1 MSVQL
6 DKQQL
11 AVLARINRSPD
22 GAMLKI
28 MLKAWLADADSRCRR
43 LDGAVLHQAQGD
55 AQRLESLIDLL
66 EHAETQ
72 LSAADT
78 HRKPIRLA
86 SANWTDPLS

>member
-28 MLKAWLADADSRCRR
+28 MLKSWLADADKRCRR

-55 AQRLESLIDLL
+55 ALRCEALIDLL
-66 EHAETQ
+66 EHAESN
-72 LSAADT
+72 LANSDLP
-78 HRKPIRLA
+78 RKPMRIVA
-86 SANWTDPLS
+86 SDPAS

>member
-1 MSVQL
+1 MTVQL

-43 LDGAVLHQAQGD
+43 LEGAVLHQAQGE
-55 AQRLESLIDLL
+55 AQRLESLIADL
-66 EHAETQ
+66 EHAESK
-72 LSAADT
+72 LAAVET
-78 HRKPIRLA
+78 PRKPIRLRDA
-86 SANWTDPLS
+86 MTMDPLS

>member
-6 DKQQL
+6 DRQQL

-28 MLKAWLADADSRCRR
+28 VLKAWLADADSRCRR

-55 AQRLESLIDLL
+55 AQRCEALINLL
-66 EHAETQ
+66 EHAESK
-72 LSAADT
+72 LSAVDT
-78 HRKPIRLA
+78 PRKPVP
-86 SANWTDPLS
+86 WMDPIS